1 MAMQLFVDGE
11 VLAVQ
16 LNQKHSLSCS
26 LLEISVFSPIRSGR
40 KLYMST
46 DLCSYSDMCRVNS

>member
-16 LNQKHSLSCS
+16 INQKHSLSCS
-26 LLEISVFSPIRSGR
+26 LLEISDFFFVRLGLEESCI
-40 KLYMST
+40 
-46 DLCSYSDMCRVNS
+46 CRQTCAAIQICTA